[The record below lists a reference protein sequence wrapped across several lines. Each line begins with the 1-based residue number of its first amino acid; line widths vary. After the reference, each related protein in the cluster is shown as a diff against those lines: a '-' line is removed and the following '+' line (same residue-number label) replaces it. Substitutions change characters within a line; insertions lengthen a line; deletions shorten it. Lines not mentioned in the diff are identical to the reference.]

1 MWNSLNHKKWRIIF
15 KSDENIMTP
24 FNHNHLDYYS
34 FVLIYDNK
42 VVLNDSGGGSYD
54 PKLKDI
60 DVRLPEYHN
69 SIRIK
74 GLGYKPDSTRYF
86 TNRYINCIFETKINK
101 KSDCIEISLMSSG
114 FNRIDENISFTRLIR
129 IYDSTVAILDN
140 SFSNKQYPIE
150 HYFHFPVNS
159 KIKNY
164 NSCID
169 ININE
174 QKIKMI
180 NHSGGE
186 IIVNENKSL
195 QHYSEQYGQKLLKN
209 YIKINSE
216 ISKCKPISYT
226 IEIINPCAE

>member
-15 KSDENIMTP
+15 KSDENTMTP

-42 VVLNDSGGGSYD
+42 IVLNDSGGSSYD

-60 DVRLPEYHN
+60 DARLPEYHN
-69 SIRIK
+69 SIRIN
-74 GLGYKPDSTRYF
+74 GLGYKPDKTRYF
-86 TNRYINCIFETKINK
+86 TNRYINCVFDTKINE

-129 IYDSTVAILDN
+129 IYDSIVEISDN

-150 HYFHFPVNS
+150 HYFHFPINT
-159 KIKNY
+159 KIKNS

-169 ININE
+169 INIDE

-180 NHSGGE
+180 NHCGSK
-186 IIVNENKSL
+186 IIVNENKNL

-209 YIKINSE
+209 YVRINSE
-216 ISKCKPISYT
+216 ISKYKPVSYT
-226 IEIINPCAE
+226 IEIINPCVE